1 MRINR
6 RGLFIGAGASGALL
20 LGWVLIPRRFV
31 PPLKAGRDEVAF
43 DAWLKIGKDGVV
55 TVAVP
60 ELEMGQGVTTLIP
73 QIIAAE
79 LGADWRQIAVEPAP
93 ISGAYANPVL
103 AARWSKLWMP
113 AFSGA
118 AAAPGSLLATRFAQN
133 EQFMVA
139 ADGSTLAAYE
149 KPARIAAASAR
160 AMLAM
165 AAAERWDVA
174 WEECEAQGGFILH
187 GKKRLSF
194 GELAQEAAGYDPPNP
209 AVVRVLPPAE
219 RPAAFPAGSTPA
231 YPRLDLPAKVD
242 GSYSFAGDVRLPDMV
257 FAAIRH
263 GPIGESELAS
273 FDAAAA
279 RGVQGFLGLV
289 RNKHWLAAAAQD
301 WWSAERALRLIA
313 PRFKATNR
321 ADSSKIGRLLDD
333 ALLKGD
339 AEEMAESGDPDT
351 FLAGKSLLTRRY
363 GVAPALHATLE
374 TASATA
380 RYKDGRLELWL
391 ASQAP
396 TAARHA
402 VAQALGLNERDV
414 TLYPMPAGGSFDR
427 RLEHGHAVEAALI
440 AKQLG
445 KPVQLV
451 WSRWQEHLAGLPR
464 TPVAAQMSARMAP
477 DGSVTGWKARL
488 ALPATALEFGK
499 RLFDGSSARD
509 ALAAQDQGDR
519 LAMEGA
525 LPPYTIANLVV
536 EHVPVA
542 IPLPTGR
549 MRGNAHGYTCFFT
562 ESFVDELAHEA
573 RREPLSFRMAMLGQ
587 DLRLATCLQRA
598 ATLASWDGGADG
610 SGQGLACHVIDFNG
624 IGGRIAAVA
633 TARRDESGIRVD
645 KLTAVADIGR
655 IVNVDIA
662 RQQIEGGLVFGL
674 GLAVGSSTA
683 YANGLP
689 LTGRLGMLG
698 LPLLTDCPEIEVEF
712 IESTAEPADPG
723 ELGVAVAAPAIAN
736 ALFSAT
742 GLRLRKLPLL
752 SEDL

>member
-1 MRINR
+1 MKITR
-6 RGLFIGAGASGALL
+6 RGLFIGAGAAGGLL
-20 LGWVLIPRRFV
+20 LGWVLTPRSFA
-31 PPLKAGRDEVAF
+31 PPLVAGRDEVAF
-43 DAWLKIGKDGVV
+43 DAWLKIGNDGVV

-60 ELEMGQGVTTLIP
+60 EVEMGQGVTTLIP

-93 ISGAYANPVL
+93 ISGAYANAVL

-118 AAAPGSLLATRFAQN
+118 AAAPGSLLATRFAQS
-133 EQFMVA
+133 EEFMVA
-139 ADGSTLAAYE
+139 ADGTTLAAYE
-149 KPARIAAASAR
+149 MPARIAAASAR

-165 AAAERWDVA
+165 AAAARWDVA

-194 GELAQEAAGYDPPNP
+194 GELAEDAASYDPPDP

-219 RPAAFPAGSTPA
+219 RPSAFPAGSIPA

-263 GPIGESELAS
+263 GPIGEAELAG
-273 FDAAAA
+273 FDASAAK
-279 RGVQGFLGLV
+279 GVQGFLGLV
-289 RNKHWLAAAAQD
+289 RNKRWLAAVAQD
-301 WWSAERALRLIA
+301 WWGAERALSKVA
-313 PRFKATNR
+313 PRFTAKHR
-321 ADSSKIGRLLDD
+321 AESGQIEQLLG
-333 ALLKGD
+333 AAVRKGD
-339 AEEMAESGDPDT
+339 AVRIAELGDPDAVLT
-351 FLAGKSLLTRRY
+351 GKSLFARHY
-363 GVAPALHATLE
+363 GARPALHATLE
-374 TASATA
+374 TATATA
-380 RYKDGRLELWL
+380 RFKDGKLELWL

-396 TAARHA
+396 AAARLA
-402 VAQALGLNERDV
+402 AARALGLNPRDV
-414 TLYPMPAGGSFDR
+414 VLYPMPAGGSFDR
-427 RLEHGHAVEAALI
+427 RLEHQHAVEAALI
-440 AKQLG
+440 AKQIG

-451 WSRWQEHLAGLPR
+451 WSRWQEHLAGLAR
-464 TPVAAQMSARMAP
+464 TPVAAVMAARLAP

-488 ALPATALEFGK
+488 ALPATTFEFGA
-499 RLFDGSSARD
+499 RLFDGDSPYD
-509 ALAAQDQGDR
+509 ALSAQDQGDP
-519 LAMEGA
+519 LAVEGA
-525 LPPYTIANLVV
+525 VPAYSIPNMAVD
-536 EHVPVA
+536 HVPAA

-562 ESFVDELAHEA
+562 EGFVDELAHEA
-573 RREPLSFRMAMLGQ
+573 GREPLSFRMAMLGQ
-587 DLRLATCLQRA
+587 DLRLANCLQRA
-598 ATLASWDGGADG
+598 ATLASWDGGVDG
-610 SGQGLACHVIDFNG
+610 SGQGLACHVLG
-624 IGGRIAAVA
+624 SGRIAVVAV
-633 TARRDESGIRVD
+633 ARRDETGIRVD

-674 GLAVGSSTA
+674 GLAVGSSTG
-683 YANGLP
+683 YAGGLP

-698 LPLLTDCPEIEVEF
+698 LPLLADCPEIEVEF

-742 GLRLRKLPLL
+742 GIRLRQLPLV
-752 SEDL
+752 SEDF